1 MTTTAGPTHVPQLRL
16 PGQAAA
22 HEGPVDM
29 TMMYLMH
36 HAFRRD
42 LATFAAASAV
52 TPVEDR
58 GAWVAMV
65 ERWSLL
71 ATSLHHHHLG
81 EDTWLW
87 PALMERVTAEERAT
101 LEAMEAEHGEIDP
114 ALEACAAGLARLAEH
129 ADPDARAA
137 LTVRLTA
144 AKASLSRHLHHEE
157 TETIALIQRELTQAD
172 WEAIDAHFKESVTF
186 GEVVRL
192 VPWVLHQVPAEV
204 RTRLFAEPGGRM
216 HQLVWVLTRRRFE
229 RLDRRAFHHLE
240 G

>member
-1 MTTTAGPTHVPQLRL
+1 
-16 PGQAAA
+16 
-22 HEGPVDM
+22 M
-29 TMMYLMH
+29 TMMYVMH

-42 LATFAAASAV
+42 LATFAAAVAV

-58 GAWVAMV
+58 EAWVAMN
-65 ERWSLL
+65 ERWALF
-71 ATSLHHHHLG
+71 AASLHHHHHG

-87 PALMERVTAEERAT
+87 PALMEKVEADERAT

-114 ALEACAAGLARLAEH
+114 VLEACAAGLARLAER

-157 TETIALIQRELTQAD
+157 TETIALIQRVMTAEE
-172 WEAIDAHFKESVTF
+172 WEAIDEKFKGSITF
-186 GEVVRL
+186 GEIVKL
-192 VPWVLHQVPAEV
+192 VPWALHQVPAEV
-204 RTRLFAEPGGRM
+204 RARLFAEPGGGM
-216 HQLVWVLTRRRFE
+216 HRVMWMLTRRRFE
-229 RLDRRAFHHLE
+229 RLDRRAFRHLE